1 VRTAIFLT
9 RDFLVLVRRHAR
21 LLVVLSGR
29 EVTDRFAG
37 SALGAV
43 WALAHPLFLM
53 GLFVCVF
60 TFIFGL
66 RFANANTGLNYSIFL
81 IAGYLPWMAFQDIS
95 VKSCAAITNNAN
107 LVKQVVFPLEVLP
120 LKGVLASLV
129 PQMIG
134 LAFLTVY
141 TAVVSGALPGT
152 YVLLPFVLIIQV
164 VGFFGVAFLLAAL
177 ATFLRDLKEVMTLHA
192 VAGLYLLPIL
202 FVPTSLP
209 PIVNKLLFLN
219 PLSHPIW
226 VFQDVLFYGEFAH
239 PWSWFFSAVGAVGL
253 FIVGYGIFRRVK
265 VYFGNVL

>member
-1 VRTAIFLT
+1 VGFLT
-9 RDFLVLVRRHAR
+9 RDFCRLVRRHLR

-53 GLFVCVF
+53 ALFVCVF

-66 RFANANTGLNYSIFL
+66 KFPNTNTGLNYSIFL

-95 VKSCAAITNNAN
+95 VKSCAAITSNAN

-141 TAVVSGALPGT
+141 TAIATGALPDT
-152 YVLLPFVLIIQV
+152 YVLLPIALAIQV
-164 VGFFGVAFLLAAL
+164 IGCFGIAFLLAAL
-177 ATFLRDLKEVMTLHA
+177 ATFLRDLKEIMTLHA

-202 FVPTSLP
+202 FVPTTLP
-209 PIVNKLLFLN
+209 PIVTKLLFLN
-219 PLSHPIW
+219 PLSHLIW
-226 VFQDVLFYGEFAH
+226 VFQDVLFYGAIAH
-239 PWSWFFSAVGAVGL
+239 PWSWVITTVGALGL
-253 FIVGYGIFRRVK
+253 FIVGYGLFRRVK

>member
-1 VRTAIFLT
+1 VRTAFFLT
-9 RDFLVLVRRHAR
+9 RDFLQLVRRHLR

-66 RFANANTGLNYSIFL
+66 RFANANTGLNYSVFL
-81 IAGYLPWMAFQDIS
+81 ISGYLPWMAFQDIS
-95 VKSCAAITNNAN
+95 VKSCAAITGNAN

-129 PQMIG
+129 PQFIG
-134 LAFLTVY
+134 LLFLMVY
-141 TAVVSGALPGT
+141 TALASGALPGT
-152 YVLLPFVLIIQV
+152 YLLLPVALTLQV
-164 VGFFGVAFLLAAL
+164 VGLFGVAFLLAGL

-209 PIVNKLLFLN
+209 PFANRVLFFN

-226 VFQDVLFYGEFAH
+226 VFQDVLFYGELAH
-239 PWSWFFSAVGAVGL
+239 PWSWLITALGAFAL
-253 FIVGYGIFRRVK
+253 FVVGYGLFRRVK

>member
-1 VRTAIFLT
+1 MRTAIFLT
-9 RDFLVLVRRHAR
+9 RDFLQLVRRHLR

-53 GLFVCVF
+53 ALFVCVF
-60 TFIFGL
+60 TFIFGM
-66 RFANANTGLNYSIFL
+66 RFANVNTGLGYSIFL

-120 LKGVLASLV
+120 LKGVLAALV
-129 PQMIG
+129 PQLIG
-134 LAFLTVY
+134 LVFLTVY
-141 TAVVSGALPGT
+141 TAIATSALPGT
-152 YVLLPFVLIIQV
+152 YVLLPFVLGMQV
-164 VGFFGVAFLLAAL
+164 LGLFGIAFLLAAL

-202 FVPTSLP
+202 FVPTALP
-209 PIVNKLLFLN
+209 PIVNKLLFFN

-226 VFQDVLFYGEFAH
+226 VFQDVLFYGEIVH
-239 PWSWFFSAVGAVGL
+239 PWSWLLTAVGALGL
-253 FIVGYGIFRRVK
+253 FIVGYGLFRRVK